1 MADLLQHPALLAWL
15 HACEIS
21 DHMDAVFDIE
31 TKGDEW
37 AEVHNYY
44 DNLKQLFSKEIPPE
58 VMAAYFAEEA
68 RHGRAPAA
76 YLNEEGK
83 N

>member
-1 MADLLQHPALLAWL
+1 MSDLLQHPALLAWL
-15 HACEIS
+15 HACELS
-21 DHMDAVFDIE
+21 DHMNAVFDPE

-37 AEVHNYY
+37 AEVHNYC
-44 DNLKQLFSKEIPPE
+44 DNLKQLFCKEIPPE
-58 VMAAYFAEEA
+58 VRAAYMAEEA